1 MQHCQSLRSTSVE
14 AHERSIHQIIINLTR
29 RVGSGVVGRRGRGGQ
44 AGGTFRLAGLLGGV
58 LHAPGAGGG
67 ADLSGTQAGARAT
80 HPCGGHPF
88 AGQLHHPF
96 RGRVD
101 RRDRGTRSCPG
112 GSGPAVGKTG
122 SISAVDDQLI
132 FRTAR
137 IAQRTGQIG
146 EGAAVDTTHGAGADR
161 SGPTPTASTTA
172 VATTALFRLF
182 TRLSFGG
189 RHFEYFVLQMHLV
202 LAGIPIELGS
212 TDHLI
217 QPNRW

>member
-1 MQHCQSLRSTSVE
+1 MQHCQSLRSTSIE

-29 RVGSGVVGRRGRGGQ
+29 RVGSGIVGSRGWGGQ

-58 LHAPGAGGG
+58 LHAPGARGG
-67 ADLSGTQAGARAT
+67 ADLSGTQARARVT

-88 AGQLHHPF
+88 AGKLHHPF
-96 RGRVD
+96 WGRVD
-101 RRDRGTRSCPG
+101 GRDRGAHSCPG

-122 SISAVDDQLI
+122 SISAVNDQLI

-146 EGAAVDTTHGAGADR
+146 EGAAVDTTHGAGADC
-161 SGPTPTASTTA
+161 SGPTPTTT

-189 RHFEYFVLQMHLV
+189 RHFEYFVLQMRLV

-217 QPNRW
+217 QPNRWRP